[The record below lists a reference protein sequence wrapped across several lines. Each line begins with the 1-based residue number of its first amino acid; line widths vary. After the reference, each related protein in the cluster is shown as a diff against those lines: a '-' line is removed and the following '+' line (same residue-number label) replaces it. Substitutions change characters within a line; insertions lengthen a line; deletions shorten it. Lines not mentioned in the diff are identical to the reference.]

1 MPEPSERD
9 FVIGPL
15 PVIRHSSFVIRNLI
29 SMGLFAK
36 FKAGLQK
43 THARL
48 THEIK
53 RIVTRSPKLTA
64 ESLEEIE
71 HALIAADLGMAMTTQ
86 IVTAVKLAYESQGT
100 AGLDYLAIA
109 RAEIEKSLSANQ
121 PKLREIPGSTC
132 VVSIVGVNGTG
143 KTTTSAKLAHYFQAQ
158 KKTVLLAACDTFRAA
173 AIEQIKLW
181 GARLKVEVIAGN
193 YGADAASVAHD
204 AVTAAQARKA
214 DYLFIDTAGRLHTKH
229 NLMQELQKLHRV
241 IGKQLAGAPHEVL
254 LVLDATTGMNAL
266 NQAREFHKA
275 VPLTGLVVTKL
286 DGTSKG
292 GMVVAIQKELGLP
305 IKFIGLGEQADD
317 LQPFDAKQYAEALF
331 TEKE

>member
-1 MPEPSERD
+1 
-9 FVIGPL
+9 
-15 PVIRHSSFVIRNLI
+15 
-29 SMGLFAK
+29 MGLFAK

-43 THARL
+43 THSKL
-48 THEIK
+48 VHEIK

-64 ESLEEIE
+64 ESLEELE
-71 HALIAADLGMAMTTQ
+71 AALIAADLGLAMTGQ
-86 IVTAVKLAYESQGT
+86 IVQAVKQAYETQGS

-109 RAEIEKSLSANQ
+109 QAEVTKSLISNNGE
-121 PKLREIPGSTC
+121 LRRAPNGPTI
-132 VVSIVGVNGTG
+132 VSLVGVNGTG
-143 KTTTSAKLAHYFQAQ
+143 KTTTAAKLAHLVQGQ
-158 KKTVLLAACDTFRAA
+158 KMTALLAACDTFRAA

-181 GARLKVEVIAGN
+181 GQKLKVEVVAGA

-204 AVTAAQARKA
+204 AVTAARSRRA

-241 IGKQLAGAPHEVL
+241 IGKQVPGAPHEVL
-254 LVLDATTGMNAL
+254 LVLDASTGMNAL

-292 GMVVAIQKELGLP
+292 GMVVAIQQELGLP
-305 IKFIGLGEQADD
+305 VKFVGLGEQADD
-317 LQPFDAKQYAEALF
+317 LQPFDAKQFAQALF
-331 TEKE
+331 EE